1 MLRGSVSIPTLIDV
15 FANQGIVCGWINNP
29 TVLITPDSESYMFN
43 HGSSS
48 LLVALCPDAI
58 SLFTNLAT
66 GYHAP
71 YADERVTGLERV

>member
-1 MLRGSVSIPTLIDV
+1 L
-15 FANQGIVCGWINNP
+15 INNP
-29 TVLITPDSESYMFN
+29 TVLITADSESYMLN

-48 LLVALCPDAI
+48 LLVALTPDAI

-66 GYHAP
+66 GYITP